1 MLPPLPVRL
10 ALVLGALLCPA
21 LSAGEEPVLA
31 LRGAEAGA
39 RDVEEVLASR
49 AEGPSPRVLLD
60 GVVTEVLPVPE
71 PPTVGVAGFMR
82 VEAPDGTSK
91 YFRVFTYTL
100 ILIRAQGRLWAGRL
114 DQVRPGWPASVA
126 YDLPPDPANEPPWDP
141 YEDADN
147 MIVDYLPEP

>member
-1 MLPPLPVRL
+1 MLPSLPVRL
-10 ALVLGALLCPA
+10 ALVLAVSLCSG
-21 LSAGEEPVLA
+21 LIAGEEPVLV
-31 LRGAEAGA
+31 LRGAAAGG
-39 RDVEEVLASR
+39 RDVEGVLAAR
-49 AEGPSPRVLLD
+49 AEGPSPRVLLE

-82 VEAPDGTSK
+82 VEAPDGSSK

-126 YDLPPDPANEPPWDP
+126 YDLPPDPSNEPPWDP

-147 MIVDYLPEP
+147 MIVDHLPEP